1 MLRRLGD
8 PLLPKEPVWM
18 WGTGLL
24 GDMEPCGES
33 GRQDCEQ
40 EAEVSMQSRGR
51 AAVCAD
57 AVPGS
62 SRLPECE
69 CSSK

>member
-1 MLRRLGD
+1 
-8 PLLPKEPVWM
+8 M